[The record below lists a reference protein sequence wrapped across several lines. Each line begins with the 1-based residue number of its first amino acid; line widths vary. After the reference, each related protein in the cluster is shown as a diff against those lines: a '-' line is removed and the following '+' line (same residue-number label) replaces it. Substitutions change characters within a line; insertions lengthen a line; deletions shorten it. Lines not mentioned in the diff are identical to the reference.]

1 MYDHLNISYYPY
13 GILENKCRCCGK
25 VLTTCIDSES
35 LLADFS
41 KQKNWGNFAP
51 YCSFCKKYTF
61 RDLVSINFYNEKGEI
76 HITKPRHLIKPTI
89 FLDIDG
95 VVCVNKNAKD
105 DYGHLFGNRQTGCLE
120 YIIAWTD
127 ADIVICSDWKD
138 NGLEVLQEMWKAR
151 NFNGNIVG
159 ITPNREDKNRALEV
173 LEYCMQHNLDRYII
187 IDDMGGYLPFQRPYL
202 VRVDSHAGLTAD
214 NARFAIEIL
223 NQKKHEG

>member
-1 MYDHLNISYYPY
+1 MYNHLNTSYYPY

-25 VLTTCIDSES
+25 VIKRHFAS
-35 LLADFS
+35 LDLIKLINKARIFEYYD
-41 KQKNWGNFAP
+41 P

-61 RDLVSINFYNEKGEI
+61 RDFISINFYNDKGEI
-76 HITKPRHLIKPTI
+76 YIAKPRHLKKPTI

-95 VVCVNKNAKD
+95 VVCVSKNAKD

-120 YIIAWTD
+120 YILAWTD

-151 NFNGNIVG
+151 NINGNIVG

-173 LEYCMQHNLDRYII
+173 LEYCIKHGLDRYVI
-187 IDDMGGYLPFQRPYL
+187 IDDMGGYLPFQRPYW

-214 NARFAIEIL
+214 NARSAIEIL